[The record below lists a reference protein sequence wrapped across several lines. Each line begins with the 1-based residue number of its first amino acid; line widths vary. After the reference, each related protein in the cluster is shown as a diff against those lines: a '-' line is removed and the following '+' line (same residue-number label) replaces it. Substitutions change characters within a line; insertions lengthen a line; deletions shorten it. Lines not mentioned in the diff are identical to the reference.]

1 MHTSI
6 SIPQRVKQIA
16 KLIGQMDADERR
28 WLLQLVPDLQ
38 PERLPDA
45 GVDAGAN
52 AQREL
57 YAYFEP
63 RLKRVAD
70 ARPMTDDDVFI
81 GGLSVGQF
89 FALPDEQQL
98 QFWNQAHVQAERD
111 LKPRERDLN
120 SKTHP
125 TR

>member
-1 MHTSI
+1 MHTSVT
-6 SIPQRVKQIA
+6 IPQRVKQIA

-28 WLLQLVPDLQ
+28 WLLQLVSDLQ

-45 GVDAGAN
+45 GAD

-70 ARPMTDDDVFI
+70 ARPDDDAFI
-81 GGLSVGQF
+81 GGLSVRQF
-89 FALPDEQQL
+89 FAP
-98 QFWNQAHVQAERD
+98 
-111 LKPRERDLN
+111 
-120 SKTHP
+120 
-125 TR
+125 